1 MFKMKS
7 ELPSTL
13 IIGSLVTIA
22 IGALIGWLMKK
33 NGKKSVKIML
43 EDPKAKYSVPLIEKE
58 EISWN
63 TKRYRFGLP
72 SKEHA
77 LGLPTGQHIY
87 VTATINNDLII
98 RPYTPISSDDDRGYF
113 DLLIKVYF
121 PNQHPKFPAG
131 GKMSCYIDQ
140 LKMGDT
146 IQVRGPN
153 GHLTY
158 DTQGHFKIAKNKKEG
173 SKDFVYNKVGMI
185 AGGTG
190 ITPMLQIIR
199 AILKNPDDK
208 TKVWLLFANQKEEE
222 ILLRKELDEV
232 AASHPDQ
239 VKVWYTLDQGNPD
252 WKFSTGFIDEQM
264 VRDHLPP
271 PSDDTVILMCGPP
284 PMITYACM
292 PNLDKAGHSPDQR
305 FSF

>member
-1 MFKMKS
+1 
-7 ELPSTL
+7 
-13 IIGSLVTIA
+13 
-22 IGALIGWLMKK
+22 
-33 NGKKSVKIML
+33 
-43 EDPKAKYSVPLIEKE
+43 
-58 EISWN
+58 
-63 TKRYRFGLP
+63 
-72 SKEHA
+72 
-77 LGLPTGQHIY
+77 
-87 VTATINNDLII
+87 
-98 RPYTPISSDDDRGYF
+98 
-113 DLLIKVYF
+113 
-121 PNQHPKFPAG
+121 
-131 GKMSCYIDQ
+131 MSCYIDQ

-153 GHLTY
+153 GHLIY
-158 DTQGHFKIAKNKKEG
+158 DTTGQFKIAKSKKEAA
-173 SKDFVYNKVGMI
+173 KDYVYNKVGMI

-252 WKFSTGFIDEQM
+252 WKFSTGFIDENM
-264 VRDHLPP
+264 IRNHLPS

-292 PNLDKAGHSPDQR
+292 PNLDKVGHSPDQR